1 MRIEYLTL
9 LFTILLQLKKHVNLL
24 SFQKEKTIIDTGRK
38 RVHLAVIYKLYTH
51 ITHDKSTGYN
61 IFP

>member
-38 RVHLAVIYKLYTH
+38 
-51 ITHDKSTGYN
+51 TGASCGNLQIVYAHN
-61 IFP
+61 T